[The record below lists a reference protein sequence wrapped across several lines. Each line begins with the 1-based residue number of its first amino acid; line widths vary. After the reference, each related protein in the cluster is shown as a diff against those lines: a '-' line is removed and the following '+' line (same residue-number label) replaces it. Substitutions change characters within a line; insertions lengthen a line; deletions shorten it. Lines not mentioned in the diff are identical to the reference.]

1 MTIKNQSIFNSGD
14 IDIFTQNMFSEILT
28 LNTKRV
34 FIFSRDVR
42 DYDRSNYVMRDI
54 DTDEKMTK
62 LDY

>member
-14 IDIFTQNMFSEILT
+14 IDTFTQNMFSEILT

-42 DYDRSNYVMRDI
+42 YYDRSNYVMRDI